1 MTRIY
6 DGSDVFLCVGDDRA
20 SAVRGCDS
28 DVVVI
33 NFVVQGEEGGV

>member
-6 DGSDVFLCVGDDRA
+6 DWRVAFLCVGDNGMV
-20 SAVRGCDS
+20 AVRSCDS

-33 NFVVQGEEGGV
+33 DFVVQGEEGGV